1 MPHLYLVRHA
11 QPDFAGHYDSVTDLG
26 LQQAVWLGEHLAA
39 CGLGFARVA
48 CGSLQR
54 QAQTLEA
61 LLRHVPGPPPPL
73 VDPRFNEYDAASVLA
88 AYHHGDERAMR
99 STGDRRGYFT
109 AVRSALQAWSRQ
121 DSAPEGAE
129 SWRDFGTRVVAAAD
143 AVCEGLAN
151 EDRVLVVT
159 SGGVIGRLVAE
170 ALGAGAEAAIQLNL
184 QTRNTGITEMVRGRS
199 VARLVAF
206 NAVPHLE
213 RADRIHA
220 VTHS

>member
-26 LQQAVWLGEHLAA
+26 LQQAAWLGEHLAA

-99 STGDRRGYFT
+99 ATGDRRGYFT

-129 SWRDFGTRVVAAAD
+129 SWRDFGTRVAAAAD